1 MSFDRNISSTQIVWA
16 VGLLIGLALA
26 LIIGSAIGHQDFSKV
41 IMIVGAGMGISV
53 MLFLGNHYWLLI
65 PFSLAA
71 SRLPTIPLGGRA
83 VELPELAIALCSI
96 MFFLRLATRKEK
108 LIIWRPANIPILLF
122 MAWVGMVF
130 VMNPVGLAAMGS
142 SLGGGR
148 FYLKLALA
156 FAAFFILSSREYSEK
171 DIRWVIVF
179 IILGAVFSLFYEIVS
194 HALIGP
200 TIDATTGMVREEFY
214 TWHQGLS
221 VPAYTIAFVIF
232 ARYTPKEVFSLKRPW
247 LAVLYFICF
256 LMVLVSGKRLALA
269 IMFLPPIIGSV
280 IHRQFVYLFVAGA
293 LGAAGL
299 GFVVAGQ
306 GQWFK
311 LPLVAQRTVS
321 WLPGDWDPELQS
333 MQGGTDDWRAELRLW
348 AADAVRKEPWV
359 GRGFAID
366 MSETVGAIL
375 ASQRGGDMS
384 IQVAGAALGRSW
396 HNTWLGYA
404 ADFGIP
410 LSIIQGM
417 IYLVILVLTFRC
429 FRHYGNR
436 SMFGVF
442 AMYLLIF
449 TVRDLIASHTSG
461 HSALDAWN
469 RWWMYGI
476 LVSIYY
482 TLPMRKKSAPLPVK
496 VPSLQRKL
504 APAIALPNHGRGT
517 LTGTSPWPNMPGR
530 G

>member
-1 MSFDRNISSTQIVWA
+1 MNFDRHISSTQIVWA

-26 LIIGSAIGHQDFSKV
+26 LVVGSAIGHQDLSKV

-53 MLFLGNHYWLLI
+53 MLLLGNRYWMLI
-65 PFSLAA
+65 PFSLGATK
-71 SRLPTIPLGGRA
+71 LPTIPMGGRS
-83 VELPELAIALCSI
+83 VELPELAIAACSV

-108 LIIWRPANIPILLF
+108 LIVWRPASLPILFF

-156 FAAFFILSSREYSEK
+156 SAAFFILSSRKYSEK
-171 DIRWVIVF
+171 DIRCVIVF
-179 IILGAVFSLFYEIVS
+179 IILGAVFSLFYEVVS
-194 HALIGP
+194 YALIGP
-200 TIDATTGMVREEFY
+200 TIDAATGMVREEFY

-221 VPAYTIAFVIF
+221 VPAYTIAFVMF
-232 ARYTPKEVFSLKRPW
+232 ARYTPKEVFSLQRPW
-247 LAVLYFICF
+247 LAILYFICF
-256 LMVLVSGKRLALA
+256 LMVLVSGKRLAMA
-269 IMFLPPIIGSV
+269 IMFLPPILGAV
-280 IHRQFVYLFVAGA
+280 IHRQFVYIFVAGA

-321 WLPGDWDPELQS
+321 WLPGDWDPELQA

-348 AADAVRKEPWV
+348 AAEAVKKEPWV

-375 ASQRGGDMS
+375 ASQRGGDMG

-410 LSIIQGM
+410 LSIVQGM
-417 IYLVILVLTFRC
+417 IYLVTLILAFRC
-429 FRHYGNR
+429 FQYYGRN

-461 HSALDAWN
+461 HSALDAWH

-476 LVSIYY
+476 LVSIYC
-482 TLPMRKKSAPLPVK
+482 TLPKHKKSDPMRIEASLAQHMPAPTM
-496 VPSLQRKL
+496 
-504 APAIALPNHGRGT
+504 ALPPQRRQVVT
-517 LTGTSPWPNMPGR
+517 RTSQ
-530 G
+530 